1 MKLGA
6 IVTICGGVIAAF
18 TNQKSLIIGSI
29 GLFLYFAFVEFATEA
44 CISLCT
50 DVRAEI
56 RGTVIGSSF
65 GALAIGS
72 TVGTGVSPVLYT
84 KFGYTPCIIVGTV
97 IVAIALLVIA
107 KVLTPG
113 FANKEKN

>member
-72 TVGTGVSPVLYT
+72 TIGTGVSPRSLHEVRIHSVYHRRY
-84 KFGYTPCIIVGTV
+84 GYCSHS
-97 IVAIALLVIA
+97 
-107 KVLTPG
+107 
-113 FANKEKN
+113 FACYC